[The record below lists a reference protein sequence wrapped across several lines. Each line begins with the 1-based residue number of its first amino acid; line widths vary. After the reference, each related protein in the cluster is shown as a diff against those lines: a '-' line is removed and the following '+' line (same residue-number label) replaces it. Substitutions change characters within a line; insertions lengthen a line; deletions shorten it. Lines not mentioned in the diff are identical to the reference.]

1 MLFHVDNMAVVTV
14 VHSFNASDLSLSKLY
29 FNAAY
34 HHFIFSSTHITGT
47 LNTATD
53 ALSQGNLG
61 LLLSLPVCLTTFDLT
76 STLQSLSHAAGPRL
90 ELPFLDS
97 TVQSLTTAGISWT
110 TLTSGLSRFQ
120 WFCQHNG
127 LLPFPL
133 SESTLCQFVARL
145 FNDHLTI
152 GSVRLYLSGLQFF
165 QITQGCVDFSVLMM
179 PQFCYVLHD
188 FP

>member
-1 MLFHVDNMAVVTV
+1 MQLITISSFPPHTLQAPSTLLQMHYHKVTWLF
-14 VHSFNASDLSLSKLY
+14 S
-29 FNAAY
+29 
-34 HHFIFSSTHITGT
+34 
-47 LNTATD
+47 
-53 ALSQGNLG
+53 
-61 LLLSLPVCLTTFDLT
+61 LSLPACPTTFDPT
-76 STLQSLSHAAGPRL
+76 STLQSLSHAAGLRL

-97 TVQSLTTAGISWT
+97 TVQSFTTAGISWT

-165 QITQGCVDFSVLMM
+165 QITQGGVDFSVLMM
-179 PQFCYVLHD
+179 PQLCYVLRD
-188 FP
+188 FS

>member
-1 MLFHVDNMAVVTV
+1 MLSNWYAI
-14 VHSFNASDLSLSKLY
+14 L
-29 FNAAY
+29 
-34 HHFIFSSTHITGT
+34 G
-47 LNTATD
+47 
-53 ALSQGNLG
+53 QGVNWSRWTWLK
-61 LLLSLPVCLTTFDLT
+61 
-76 STLQSLSHAAGPRL
+76 HAAGPRL

-110 TLTSGLSRFQ
+110 TLTSGLSHFQ

-165 QITQGCVDFSVLMM
+165 QITQGGVDFSVLMM
-179 PQFCYVLHD
+179 PQLCYMYVLRD
-188 FP
+188 FSWLQSECSCPSHLLVT